1 MTVVIEARKREL
13 IGKKSS
19 KKLRK
24 MGLVP
29 GVFYEKGKP
38 AVHLAF
44 DIKALQYFMSH
55 AHGLVDIKI
64 EGKKEPLKCV
74 LKDVQ
79 YHPVTDEVIHVDFQG
94 VTMGEK
100 ISVTV
105 PLVLRG
111 TPRGVKEGGLLEHM
125 IRELEIE
132 CLPKH
137 LPEQLEIDVSHL
149 KIGDA
154 LHVKDLSFENIRILD
169 DPNEVIL
176 VIEAPRVE
184 EAVEEAAATFE
195 EEPPEPEVI
204 TSRKEEKEEG
214 E

>member
-1 MTVVIEARKREL
+1 MTVLIKARKRAL
-13 IGKKSS
+13 VGKKSS
-19 KKLRK
+19 KRLRRN
-24 MGLVP
+24 GLVP

-38 AVHLAF
+38 ALHLTF
-44 DIKALQYFMSH
+44 DKKDLQYFLSH
-55 AHGLVDIKI
+55 THGLVDIHI
-64 EGKKEPLKCV
+64 EGNQKPLKCV

-79 YHPVTDEVIHVDFQG
+79 YHPVTDEVVHVDFQG

-100 ISVTV
+100 IAVTV

-111 TPRGVKEGGLLEHM
+111 TPKGVKEGGLLEHM

-132 CLPKH
+132 CLPSH
-137 LPEQLEIDVSHL
+137 LPEQLEIDVSGF

-169 DPNEVIL
+169 DPHEVIL

-184 EAVEEAAATFE
+184 EAVAEAAEALE
-195 EEPPEPEVI
+195 EEMPEPEVI
-204 TSRKEEKEEG
+204 TGKKEEKEEG

>member
-1 MTVVIEARKREL
+1 MTVVIEARKRDL
-13 IGKKSS
+13 VGKKSS
-19 KKLRK
+19 KKLRQK
-24 MGLVP
+24 GLVP

-38 AVHLAF
+38 AVHLVF
-44 DIKALQYFMSH
+44 DKKALQYFMSH

-111 TPRGVKEGGLLEHM
+111 TPQGVKEGGLLEHM

-137 LPEQLEIDVSHL
+137 LPEQLEIDVSNL

-184 EAVEEAAATFE
+184 EVVEEAAATFE
-195 EEPPEPEVI
+195 EETPEPEVI
-204 TSRKEEKEEG
+204 TSKKEEKEEG